1 MLGVE
6 WGGVGASCPEHGNVH
21 PMKQNFQ
28 RWETSRERQQEMH
41 LCRSFPRPQPTLE
54 PKANSLTDPTSRSPG
69 TLQAGLPATPKG
81 GTWAVAVVSWSPAFF
96 FFFPKPQPVGLSFSQ
111 RRMHSAHR

>member
-1 MLGVE
+1 MRGVE

-69 TLQAGLPATPKG
+69 TLQAGLPATSKRG
-81 GTWAVAVVSWSPAFF
+81 YLGSGCGLMVTCFF
-96 FFFPKPQPVGLSFSQ
+96 FFLSPNRSL
-111 RRMHSAHR
+111 